1 MLANSELGQLCEQN
15 RLNLPAKT
23 NLITNDDYTA
33 PYFLLGDEV
42 FPLKK
47 WLMRPYL
54 GLDAD
59 EEERVYNYRHS
70 RGRRVI
76 ENTFGIVTSRWRIF
90 QKPIRATVSNL
101 EKYTMACL
109 ALHNYL
115 RQTQKMHSFHH
126 QDLFI
131 LKMTVK

>member
-1 MLANSELGQLCEQN
+1 M
-15 RLNLPAKT
+15 PAKT

-76 ENTFGIVTSRWRIF
+76 ENAFGIVTSRWRIF
-90 QKPIRATVSNL
+90 QKLRATVSNL

-115 RQTQKMHSFHH
+115 RQTQI
-126 QDLFI
+126 LFTI
-131 LKMTVK
+131 RIYLF